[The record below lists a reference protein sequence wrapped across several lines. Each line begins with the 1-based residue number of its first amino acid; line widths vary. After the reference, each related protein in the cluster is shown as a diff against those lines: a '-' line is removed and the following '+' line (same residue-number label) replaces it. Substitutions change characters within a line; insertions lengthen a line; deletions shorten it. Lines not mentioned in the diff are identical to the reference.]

1 MKKHGKR
8 ILSILLSLIL
18 LLSAAPLAAFAD
30 SSEPGDMQ
38 AGIISDIHYYSK
50 TLIGDPNTEEFKN
63 YCSAQGRQLDRSENL
78 LDSAL
83 TALAEHAKQ
92 NGLKYVLIPG
102 DLSNNGE
109 YAAHKDLAAQLE
121 QFEKDTGIKV
131 FAVPGNHDINNS
143 SAASFVNNKKEPA
156 RTTSPEEFREIYK
169 NLGFDEAYHTYAPPK
184 GAKSGML
191 SYSAQLDGGYRL
203 IAIDS
208 AKYSADCTKDGAND
222 NETSGQISPDL
233 LKWVLNEIK
242 DAKNKG
248 ETPVGMLHH
257 NLVPHMDL
265 EATILQ
271 SFVLDDYLEMSE
283 TLADAGMHFAVT
295 GHFHMNDCALNVSD
309 NGEPLYDIATAALTS
324 FPNNFREIRF
334 SSGRDGK
341 VTADIKTYDVDCV
354 KPVTVNGAETPK
366 PYKKYSFDY
375 TYKNGDPKEYVNSM
389 AKGWIAPLFKDIE
402 NAGGLEKYLLSKD
415 IDLSKTF
422 NDLLNGGV
430 YVAGQ
435 PIFTSKN
442 IMSFVSDLLKQVDE
456 TYINDIDYTMSVLE
470 PVINKVIDL
479 KMSDKPCTKYIEEYG
494 FGSETEPGDFG
505 DLLLS
510 IMAYYMQGDEDIS
523 DDAFIKDVI
532 DRMENG
538 DTAERTFKLLL
549 DVLLHDVLEDEI
561 LTNLHFNINKLFP
574 AGSLGHLTGEAL
586 QVVTAF
592 ILKGDTSYK
601 ALVDF
606 IFGLGVLPYDS
617 IDALLNHYM
626 DEYLTDSQ
634 YESIGHTMA
643 DVVDD
648 FCTDFNPS
656 LKKDRNAAFV
666 YDGKMPVNATPDN
679 YRKPSTVTITFG
691 KDSATTRNISWYTKY
706 SVTGTDIEII
716 PYSDNPKFTG
726 KPTKGFWI
734 DADEE
739 ETELQFPGVDF
750 GMFGIMT
757 YKFSAVRHKI
767 NLTNLE
773 PGQKYSFRVGD
784 AKHGWWSGAGV
795 IETADNSDK
804 VTFLHM
810 TDMQSQNEKQYKTF
824 ANTSKQAFNLF
835 PDAKFIVSTGDHVD
849 SGKNANQWKYLFN
862 TASDT
867 LLKTAFMPAAGNH
880 EKSGDY
886 ALDNNFILPDSPEQ
900 NAESGRYY
908 SFDYNNVHFMMLNT
922 NNLSE
927 KEGLSEDQMNWLKE
941 DAAKSDAQWKIVA
954 LHKAPYS
961 NGSHFDDDDVIQLR
975 KELSVLMPELGIDV
989 VLQGH
994 DHVYMR
1000 TGVMNNNQVVNTEI
1014 KTIAYG
1020 GREYEMKLDP
1030 QGSIYVISA
1039 CAGVKKYNAKPN
1051 EETDKLFPRAEA
1063 IVNADAPV
1071 FSAFSIDG
1079 NTLYMDAYRVL
1090 CDKTERIDSFAIS
1103 KADVP
1108 AEPTKP
1114 TDTTASKE
1122 TTAAEE
1128 TTTSAE
1134 TTDKPDTTKAIDIED
1149 STSTANPKTTVKSDE
1164 TERTPISDTGD
1175 STRIIA
1181 VLLPM
1186 AIACMGIVVTKKRK
1200 NN

>member
-1 MKKHGKR
+1 MKKYGKR
-8 ILSILLSLIL
+8 ILAILLSLVL
-18 LLSAAPLAAFAD
+18 LLSAAPLGALANNV
-30 SSEPGDMQ
+30 EQGDMQ

-50 TLIGDPNTEEFKN
+50 TLVGDPNDKEFTD

-83 TALAEHAKQ
+83 MALAEHAKQ

-102 DLSNNGE
+102 DLTNNGE
-109 YAAHKDLAAQLE
+109 YAAHKDLAAHLE

-131 FAVPGNHDINNS
+131 FVVPGNHDINNS

-156 RTTSPEEFREIYK
+156 RKTTPEEFREIYK
-169 NLGFDEAYHTYAPPK
+169 SLGFDEAYRTYTPPK
-184 GAKSGML
+184 NAKSGML
-191 SYSAQLDGGYRL
+191 SYSVRLDGDYRL

-208 AKYSADCTKDGAND
+208 AKYSADCTKVGADD
-222 NETSGQISPDL
+222 NETSGQISSDL

-257 NLVPHMDL
+257 NLAPHMDL

-271 SFVLDDYLEMSE
+271 GFVLDDYLEMSE

-295 GHFHMNDCALNVSD
+295 GHIHMNDCALNVSD
-309 NGEPLYDIATAALTS
+309 NGEPLYDIATNALTS
-324 FPNNFREIRF
+324 FPNTFREIRF
-334 SSGRDGK
+334 ASDKDGK
-341 VTADIKTYDVDCV
+341 VTADIKTYDIDCV
-354 KPVTVNGAETPK
+354 KTVTVDGVETPK
-366 PYKKYSFDY
+366 PYKKYSFAF
-375 TYKNGDPKEYVNSM
+375 TYKNGNAKEYVNSM
-389 AKGWIAPLFKDIE
+389 ARGWISPLFKDIE
-402 NAGGLEKYLLSKD
+402 NEGGLERYLLSKD
-415 IDLSKTF
+415 IDLCKIF

-470 PVINKVIDL
+470 PVIGKVIDL
-479 KMSDKPCTKYIEEYG
+479 KMSDKPCTKFIEEYG

-532 DRMENG
+532 ERMENG

-549 DVLLHDVLEDEI
+549 DVLVHDVLEDEI
-561 LTNLHFNINKLFP
+561 LTKLHFNINKLFP

-606 IFGLGVLPYDS
+606 IFSLGVLPYDS
-617 IDALLNHYM
+617 IDSVLNHFL
-626 DEYLTDSQ
+626 DEYFTDSQ
-634 YESIGHTMA
+634 YEALGHTMA

-648 FCTDFNPS
+648 FCTDFNPA
-656 LKKDRNAAFV
+656 LKKDNNVTFV
-666 YDGKMPVNATPDN
+666 YGGKMIVEATPDN
-679 YRKPSTVTITFG
+679 YRRPSTVSITLG
-691 KDSATTRNISWYTKY
+691 ENAAAQRNISWYTKY

-716 PYSDNPKFTG
+716 PYSDNPQFTG

-734 DADEE
+734 DAEE
-739 ETELQFPGVDF
+739 EKTELQFPGVDL

-757 YKFSAVRHKI
+757 YKFDAVRHKI
-767 NLTNLE
+767 RLTNLE
-773 PGQKYSFRVGD
+773 PGAKYCFRVGD
-784 AKHGWWSGAGV
+784 AKRGWWSDTGV

-824 ANTSKQAFNLF
+824 ANTSKQAFSLF

-849 SGKNANQWKYLFN
+849 AGGNANQWKWLFN

-867 LLKTAFMPAAGNH
+867 LLKTALMPAAGNH

-900 NAESGRYY
+900 DAQSGRYY

-927 KEGLSEDQMNWLKE
+927 KEGLSDNQMQWLKK

-961 NGSHFDDDDVIQLR
+961 NGSHFDDDDVVQLR

-1000 TGVMNNNQVVNTEI
+1000 TGVMNDNKVMDTET
-1014 KTIAYG
+1014 KTVTYDG
-1020 GREYEMKLDP
+1020 GEYEMKLDP

-1051 EETDKLFPRAEA
+1051 EETDKLFPRAES

-1071 FSAFSIDG
+1071 FSAFRIDG
-1079 NTLYMDAYRVL
+1079 DTLYMDAYRVL
-1090 CDKTERIDSFAIS
+1090 GDKTERIDSFAIS
-1103 KADVP
+1103 KTDVP

-1114 TDTTASKE
+1114 TDTTAPEE
-1122 TTAAEE
+1122 TTAAE
-1128 TTTSAE
+1128 E
-1134 TTDKPDTTKAIDIED
+1134 TTDKPDTTKPVDIED
-1149 STSTANPKTTVKSDE
+1149 TTSAANPEATVKSDA
-1164 TERTPISDTGD
+1164 TGKAPISDTGD

-1186 AIACMGIVVTKKRK
+1186 AVACMGVIVTKKRK
-1200 NN
+1200 DK